1 MPVLVGNTVVRAELK
16 VVMSNQSD
24 DVRKEI
30 ATLEGKILENEV
42 QRITRILDTRDWEI
56 PNLYS

>member
-30 ATLEGKILENEV
+30 ATLEGKVLENEV